1 MRLVSPRVPKEGAMD
16 PNKWPS
22 QKKEAGGYNFGT
34 TGFGTGWQRQFLV
47 SEAKGAAG
55 AWRFH
60 GCLCSCPSAC
70 FAAAAAPHA
79 RARSDAAAGTC
90 HASAIVQPTG
100 QPQPA
105 MQERSA
111 TWVCCK
117 LTNTLTSGARA
128 SCITLRSS
136 SSFQVSSARAS
147 SRVRTAGSLCLVACM
162 HACLQVIVPLQLTGG
177 EHVGGNQE

>member
-1 MRLVSPRVPKEGAMD
+1 MNGESLVTLCSWFLYALHLTLPQDFSRDDETTPDLKKGGGRRLAMD

-55 AWRFH
+55 A
-60 GCLCSCPSAC
+60 SCPSAG

-79 RARSDAAAGTC
+79 RARRDAAAGTR

-100 QPQPA
+100 
-105 MQERSA
+105 
-111 TWVCCK
+111 
-117 LTNTLTSGARA
+117 
-128 SCITLRSS
+128 
-136 SSFQVSSARAS
+136 
-147 SRVRTAGSLCLVACM
+147 
-162 HACLQVIVPLQLTGG
+162 
-177 EHVGGNQE
+177 

>member
-1 MRLVSPRVPKEGAMD
+1 MAEIFKLLFREVGRTLSPSLLIQEFLRDDETSPQLECLKKGGLWRLAMD

-55 AWRFH
+55 A
-60 GCLCSCPSAC
+60 SCPSAG

-79 RARSDAAAGTC
+79 RARRDAAAGTC

-100 QPQPA
+100 
-105 MQERSA
+105 
-111 TWVCCK
+111 
-117 LTNTLTSGARA
+117 
-128 SCITLRSS
+128 
-136 SSFQVSSARAS
+136 
-147 SRVRTAGSLCLVACM
+147 
-162 HACLQVIVPLQLTGG
+162 
-177 EHVGGNQE
+177 

>member
-1 MRLVSPRVPKEGAMD
+1 MAEIFKLLFREVGRTLSPSLLIQEFLRDDETSPRLGVPKEGRAVAACMD

-55 AWRFH
+55 A
-60 GCLCSCPSAC
+60 SCPSAG

-79 RARSDAAAGTC
+79 RARRDAAAGTC

-100 QPQPA
+100 
-105 MQERSA
+105 
-111 TWVCCK
+111 
-117 LTNTLTSGARA
+117 
-128 SCITLRSS
+128 
-136 SSFQVSSARAS
+136 
-147 SRVRTAGSLCLVACM
+147 
-162 HACLQVIVPLQLTGG
+162 
-177 EHVGGNQE
+177 